1 MLFCYIDY
9 LLLLEFNSILEDGSI
24 HSEMET
30 FYTIFLFKNFILMF
44 YGHAILAQLI
54 VGWLHLI

>member
-44 YGHAILAQLI
+44 YAHAILAQLI
-54 VGWLHLI
+54 VG